1 MYFRKL
7 THAPPPPHTHKQM
20 RRLHPNWGCYWQ
32 VIEAKN
38 CFDSPFNEPSHDLNP
53 KTEVA
58 AREHKERKA
67 RQMNNENEDH
77 KNGGWGNLQ
86 IPFSL
91 CPSRSFA
98 AIQFRS
104 SGLITPQ
111 FWGNDCPVFGY
122 VRARIL
128 LADSW
133 PYRFKS
139 IAMRMKNK
147 IVGNNSNTRHQKL

>member
-1 MYFRKL
+1 
-7 THAPPPPHTHKQM
+7 
-20 RRLHPNWGCYWQ
+20 

-67 RQMNNENEDH
+67 KQMNNENEDH

-139 IAMRMKNK
+139 IAMRMKKKSWAITQIPDIKNYEK
-147 IVGNNSNTRHQKL
+147 NNLVDVGRRVHQCSSCASYHSQL